1 MARMS
6 LLPSSRSESDSS
18 QDGALRI
25 LDVDDDEADAVFDAL
40 SSKTTRTMLSELH
53 RTPRTPA
60 ELAETTDTT
69 VQNAM
74 YHLEKLEDV
83 GLARVTETEY
93 SSRGKEMCVYA
104 PSEHPAVVFI
114 GTDDRKLSLIAKL
127 KQFLGA
133 VGVLGVLALAIDLLK
148 TVEQSVGNHVVS
160 PRTTVFAAATTF
172 VTLVI
177 SSRSANGSAADHAI
191 TEINP
196 MKRKTLLMTV
206 VLLTG
211 ICVMPVAVAYSPAVS
226 GEYITLTAPA
236 STTASAA
243 NAGVPDLANET
254 VTIVVSGSSPTVRE
268 AVSQQLG
275 QSFQDRGATIEQTDR
290 IQDVSGSLFAVELA
304 DSRIDAGRL
313 TLTPSANLTAYFTY
327 VESGNATVAKS
338 VLTHERVSDRGPP
351 IFRTELEGRAA
362 VGSISFERGDGW
374 IVDSLNTIKR
384 GGVNPAAF
392 KQDVGTAVA
401 NTTMRRA
408 FDDRLWT

>member
-1 MARMS
+1 MS

-93 SSRGKEMCVYA
+93 SSRGKEMRVYA

-160 PRTTVFAAATTF
+160 PRTTVVAAATTF

-211 ICVMPVAVAYSPAVS
+211 ICAMPVAVAYSPTVS
-226 GEYITLTAPA
+226 GEYPTMMGSVSTQVSPA
-236 STTASAA
+236 NS
-243 NAGVPDLANET
+243 GVPDLANET
-254 VTIVVSGSSPTVRE
+254 VTIVVSGSSPTVRT
-268 AVSQQLG
+268 AVSQQPER
-275 QSFQDRGATIEQTDR
+275 SFQDRGATVKRADQ
-290 IQDVSGSLFAVELA
+290 IQNVSGSLFTVQLT
-304 DSRIDAGRL
+304 DSHIDVGGL
-313 TLTPSANLTAYFTY
+313 SLTPSAGLNASFTY
-327 VESGNATVAKS
+327 AESGNATVSEPALARYGGVSPSK
-338 VLTHERVSDRGPP
+338 LNGRVAS
-351 IFRTELEGRAA
+351 
-362 VGSISFERGDGW
+362 GSFSFERGGSL
-374 IVDSLNTIKR
+374 IINSLNTIKR

-392 KQDVGTAVA
+392 KQDVGTTVA

-408 FDDRLWT
+408 FKASLWT